1 MTFKKIDDYKGRDE
15 LVQEHLRLKDELKD
29 RFISKRLGE
38 EFLVKERDKMF
49 KPITDKQEEE
59 NKILKEQ
66 KQLFENMLNNTNKP
80 KAITGPD
87 LETEDIATKYIGN
100 KDSDEVYGIRKEGT
114 KLIMGEKEVKLNDK
128 RDIIIDDVTY
138 EGTPGLWDL
147 IMEKNRGKIARNY
160 EEGKYT
166 NNDLLNYKKILQHS
180 RSIYRK
186 DGRLKEGK
194 SPKYSFIKEVLSIEE
209 GEGISARS
217 AADLRSDSTF
227 GSCSEGVV
235 KTVTIPCDPNDLL
248 KRMDLLIA
256 SKKAGNTGVDQEL
269 KAVLKSLFKKKVI
282 DKNQLNLLSLH

>member
-1 MTFKKIDDYKGRDE
+1 MTLKKIDDFKRRDE
-15 LVQEHLRLKDELKD
+15 LVKEHLRLKDKLKD
-29 RFISKRLGE
+29 RFISKHLGE
-38 EFLVKERDKMF
+38 EFLVKEREKMF

-87 LETEDIATKYIGN
+87 LETETIEEDIATKYIGN
-100 KDSDEVYGIRKEGT
+100 KDSDTVYGIRKEGT

-128 RDIIIDDVTY
+128 RDFIIDDVTY

-186 DGRLKEGK
+186 DGKLKGGK
-194 SPKYSFIKEVLSIEE
+194 SPKYSFIKEVLSIQE
-209 GEGISARS
+209 GEGIPSVS
-217 AADLRSDSTF
+217 DLRSAEHCSVSTF
-227 GSCSEGVV
+227 GSCSEGAV
-235 KTVTIPCDPNDLL
+235 KQLL
-248 KRMDLLIA
+248 FL
-256 SKKAGNTGVDQEL
+256 
-269 KAVLKSLFKKKVI
+269 VI
-282 DKNQLNLLSLH
+282 LMIY

>member
-1 MTFKKIDDYKGRDE
+1 MI
-15 LVQEHLRLKDELKD
+15 KD
-29 RFISKRLGE
+29 F
-38 EFLVKERDKMF
+38 
-49 KPITDKQEEE
+49 
-59 NKILKEQ
+59 
-66 KQLFENMLNNTNKP
+66 
-80 KAITGPD
+80 
-87 LETEDIATKYIGN
+87 
-100 KDSDEVYGIRKEGT
+100 
-114 KLIMGEKEVKLNDK
+114 
-128 RDIIIDDVTY
+128 IIDDVTY
-138 EGTPGLWDL
+138 EGTPGLLDL

-186 DGRLKEGK
+186 DGKLKGGK

-209 GEGISARS
+209 CEGISA
-217 AADLRSDSTF
+217 RSDSTF
-227 GSCSEGVV
+227 GSCSEGAV

-282 DKNQLNLLSLH
+282 NKNQLSLLSLH

>member
-1 MTFKKIDDYKGRDE
+1 MTFKKIDDYKRRDE

-38 EFLVKERDKMF
+38 EFLVREREKMF

-66 KQLFENMLNNTNKP
+66 KQLFANMLNNTNNP
-80 KAITGPD
+80 KAITESD
-87 LETEDIATKYIGN
+87 LETETIKEDIATKYIGN
-100 KDSDEVYGIRKEGT
+100 KNSDEVYGIRKEGT
-114 KLIMGEKEVKLNDK
+114 RLYMGEKEVKLNDK

-160 EEGKYT
+160 EEDKYS
-166 NNDLLNYKKILQHS
+166 NNDLINYKKILQHS

-186 DGRLKEGK
+186 DGKLKGGR

-209 GEGISARS
+209 GEGI
-217 AADLRSDSTF
+217 
-227 GSCSEGVV
+227 

-282 DKNQLNLLSLH
+282 DKNQLSLLSQI

>member
-1 MTFKKIDDYKGRDE
+1 MTLKKIDDYKRRDE

-38 EFLVKERDKMF
+38 EFLVREREKMF

-66 KQLFENMLNNTNKP
+66 KQLFENMLNNTNNP
-80 KAITGPD
+80 KAITESD
-87 LETEDIATKYIGN
+87 LETETIKEDIATKYIGN
-100 KDSDEVYGIRKEGT
+100 KNSDEVYGIRKEGT
-114 KLIMGEKEVKLNDK
+114 RLYMGEKEVKLNDK

-160 EEGKYT
+160 EEDKYT
-166 NNDLLNYKKILQHS
+166 NNDLINYKKILQHS

-186 DGRLKEGK
+186 DGKLKGGR

-209 GEGISARS
+209 GEGI
-217 AADLRSDSTF
+217 
-227 GSCSEGVV
+227 

-282 DKNQLNLLSLH
+282 DKNQLSLLSQI

>member
-1 MTFKKIDDYKGRDE
+1 
-15 LVQEHLRLKDELKD
+15 
-29 RFISKRLGE
+29 
-38 EFLVKERDKMF
+38 MF

-66 KQLFENMLNNTNKP
+66 KQLFENMLNKP
-80 KAITGPD
+80 KAITGP
-87 LETEDIATKYIGN
+87 EDIATKYIGN

-114 KLIMGEKEVKLNDK
+114 KLYMGEKEVKLNDTK
-128 RDIIIDDVTY
+128 DFIIDDVTY

-186 DGRLKEGK
+186 DGKLKGGK

-209 GEGISARS
+209 GEGI
-217 AADLRSDSTF
+217 
-227 GSCSEGVV
+227 

-282 DKNQLNLLSLH
+282 NKNQLSLLSM

>member
-1 MTFKKIDDYKGRDE
+1 MTFKKIDDFKRRDE

-38 EFLVKERDKMF
+38 EFLVKEREKMF

-66 KQLFENMLNNTNKP
+66 KQLFENMLKNKEP
-80 KAITGPD
+80 EQKAITESD
-87 LETEDIATKYIGN
+87 LETETIEEDIATKYIGN
-100 KDSDEVYGIRKEGT
+100 KDSDTVYGIRKEGT
-114 KLIMGEKEVKLNDK
+114 KLVMGEKEVKLNDK
-128 RDIIIDDVTY
+128 RDFIIDDVTY

-147 IMEKNRGKIARNY
+147 IMERNRGKIARNY

-186 DGRLKEGK
+186 DGKLKGGK
-194 SPKYSFIKEVLSIEE
+194 SPKYNFIKEVLSIQE
-209 GEGISARS
+209 GEGIPS
-217 AADLRSDSTF
+217 
-227 GSCSEGVV
+227 VI

-269 KAVLKSLFKKKVI
+269 KAILKSLFKKKVI
-282 DKNQLNLLSLH
+282 DKNQLSLLSMC

>member
-1 MTFKKIDDYKGRDE
+1 MTFKKIDDFKRRDE

-38 EFLVKERDKMF
+38 EFLVKEREKTF

-66 KQLFENMLNNTNKP
+66 KQLFENMLKNKEP
-80 KAITGPD
+80 EQTVPLERASDRRSEQKAITESD

-100 KDSDEVYGIRKEGT
+100 KDSDTVYGIRKEGT

-128 RDIIIDDVTY
+128 RDFIIDDVTY

-186 DGRLKEGK
+186 DGKLKGGK
-194 SPKYSFIKEVLSIEE
+194 SPKYNFIKEVLSIQE
-209 GEGISARS
+209 GEGI
-217 AADLRSDSTF
+217 
-227 GSCSEGVV
+227 

-269 KAVLKSLFKKKVI
+269 KAILKSLFKKKVI
-282 DKNQLNLLSLH
+282 DKNQLSLLSMC

>member
-1 MTFKKIDDYKGRDE
+1 MTFKKIDDYKRRDE

-38 EFLVKERDKMF
+38 EFLVREREKMF

-66 KQLFENMLNNTNKP
+66 KQLFENMLNNTNNP
-80 KAITGPD
+80 KAITESD
-87 LETEDIATKYIGN
+87 LETETIKEDIATKYIGN
-100 KDSDEVYGIRKEGT
+100 KNSDEVYGIRKEGT
-114 KLIMGEKEVKLNDK
+114 KLYMGEKEVKLNDK

-160 EEGKYT
+160 EEDKYT
-166 NNDLLNYKKILQHS
+166 NNDLINYKKILKHS

-186 DGRLKEGK
+186 DGKLKGGR

-209 GEGISARS
+209 GEGI
-217 AADLRSDSTF
+217 
-227 GSCSEGVV
+227 

-282 DKNQLNLLSLH
+282 DKNQLSLLSQI

>member
-1 MTFKKIDDYKGRDE
+1 MTFKKIDDFKRRDE

-38 EFLVKERDKMF
+38 EFLVKEREKMF

-66 KQLFENMLNNTNKP
+66 KQLFENMLKNKEP
-80 KAITGPD
+80 EQKAITGPD

-100 KDSDEVYGIRKEGT
+100 KDSDTVYGIRKEGT
-114 KLIMGEKEVKLNDK
+114 KLYMGEKEVKLNDK
-128 RDIIIDDVTY
+128 KDFIIDDVTY

-147 IMEKNRGKIARNY
+147 IMEKNRGKIAINY

-166 NNDLLNYKKILQHS
+166 NDDLLNYKKILQHS

-186 DGRLKEGK
+186 DGKLKGGK

-209 GEGISARS
+209 GEG
-217 AADLRSDSTF
+217 
-227 GSCSEGVV
+227 V

-269 KAVLKSLFKKKVI
+269 KAVLKSLFKKKFI
-282 DKNQLNLLSLH
+282 NKNQLSLLSMC

>member
-1 MTFKKIDDYKGRDE
+1 MTFKKIDDYKRRDE

-38 EFLVKERDKMF
+38 EFLVREREKMF

-66 KQLFENMLNNTNKP
+66 KQLFEKMLNNTNNP
-80 KAITGPD
+80 KAITESD
-87 LETEDIATKYIGN
+87 LETETIKEDIATKYIGN
-100 KDSDEVYGIRKEGT
+100 KNSDEVYGIRKEGT
-114 KLIMGEKEVKLNDK
+114 KLYMGEKEVKLNDK

-160 EEGKYT
+160 NEDKYT
-166 NNDLLNYKKILQHS
+166 NNDLINYKKILQHS

-186 DGRLKEGK
+186 DGKLKGGR

-209 GEGISARS
+209 GEGI
-217 AADLRSDSTF
+217 
-227 GSCSEGVV
+227 

-282 DKNQLNLLSLH
+282 DKNQLSLLSQI

>member
-1 MTFKKIDDYKGRDE
+1 MTFKKIDDYKRRDE

-38 EFLVKERDKMF
+38 EFLVREREKMF

-66 KQLFENMLNNTNKP
+66 KQLFENMLNNTNNP
-80 KAITGPD
+80 KAITESD
-87 LETEDIATKYIGN
+87 LETETIKEDIATKYIGN
-100 KDSDEVYGIRKEGT
+100 KNSDEVYGIRKEGA
-114 KLIMGEKEVKLNDK
+114 KLYMGEKEVKLNDK

-147 IMEKNRGKIARNY
+147 IMEKNRGKIAKNY
-160 EEGKYT
+160 EEDKYT
-166 NNDLLNYKKILQHS
+166 NNDLINYKKILQHS

-186 DGRLKEGK
+186 DGKLKGGR

-209 GEGISARS
+209 GEGI
-217 AADLRSDSTF
+217 
-227 GSCSEGVV
+227 

-282 DKNQLNLLSLH
+282 DKNQLSLLSQI

>member
-1 MTFKKIDDYKGRDE
+1 MTLKKIDDFKRRDE
-15 LVQEHLRLKDELKD
+15 LVPEHLRLKDELKD
-29 RFISKRLGE
+29 RFLSKRLGE
-38 EFLVKERDKMF
+38 EFLVKEREKMF

-59 NKILKEQ
+59 NKILKKQ

-87 LETEDIATKYIGN
+87 LETETIEEDIATKYIGN
-100 KDSDEVYGIRKEGT
+100 KDSDTVYGIRKEGT

-128 RDIIIDDVTY
+128 RDFIIDDVTY

-186 DGRLKEGK
+186 DGKLKGGK
-194 SPKYSFIKEVLSIEE
+194 SPKYSFLKEVLSIQE
-209 GEGISARS
+209 GEGIPARS
-217 AADLRSDSTF
+217 AADLRSDS
-227 GSCSEGVV
+227 V

-256 SKKAGNTGVDQEL
+256 NKKAGNTGVDQEL

-282 DKNQLNLLSLH
+282 NKNQLSSLSMC

>member
-1 MTFKKIDDYKGRDE
+1 MTFKKIDDYKRRDE

-38 EFLVKERDKMF
+38 EFLVKEREKMF

-66 KQLFENMLNNTNKP
+66 KQLFENMLNNTNNP
-80 KAITGPD
+80 KAITESD
-87 LETEDIATKYIGN
+87 LETETTKEDIATKYIGN
-100 KDSDEVYGIRKEGT
+100 KNSDEVYGIHKEGA
-114 KLIMGEKEVKLNDK
+114 KLYMGEKEVKLNDK

-160 EEGKYT
+160 EEDKYT
-166 NNDLLNYKKILQHS
+166 NNDLINYKKILQHS

-186 DGRLKEGK
+186 DGKLKGGR

-209 GEGISARS
+209 GEGI
-217 AADLRSDSTF
+217 
-227 GSCSEGVV
+227 

-282 DKNQLNLLSLH
+282 DKNQLSLLSQI

>member
-1 MTFKKIDDYKGRDE
+1 MTFKKIDDYKRRDE

-38 EFLVKERDKMF
+38 EFLVREREKMF

-66 KQLFENMLNNTNKP
+66 KQLFENMLNNTNNP
-80 KAITGPD
+80 KAITESD
-87 LETEDIATKYIGN
+87 LETETIKEDIATKYIGN
-100 KDSDEVYGIRKEGT
+100 KNSDEVYGIRKEGT
-114 KLIMGEKEVKLNDK
+114 KLYMGEKEVKLNDK

-160 EEGKYT
+160 EEDKYT
-166 NNDLLNYKKILQHS
+166 NNDLINYKKILQHS

-186 DGRLKEGK
+186 DGKLKGGR
-194 SPKYSFIKEVLSIEE
+194 SPKYSFIKEVLSIKE
-209 GEGISARS
+209 GEGI
-217 AADLRSDSTF
+217 
-227 GSCSEGVV
+227 

-282 DKNQLNLLSLH
+282 DKNQLSLLSQI

>member
-1 MTFKKIDDYKGRDE
+1 MTFKKIDDFKRRDE

-29 RFISKRLGE
+29 RFISKRLGG
-38 EFLVKERDKMF
+38 EFLVKEREKMF

-114 KLIMGEKEVKLNDK
+114 KLYMGEKEVKLNDK
-128 RDIIIDDVTY
+128 KDFIIDDVTY

-186 DGRLKEGK
+186 DGKLKGGK

-209 GEGISARS
+209 GEG
-217 AADLRSDSTF
+217 
-227 GSCSEGVV
+227 V

-282 DKNQLNLLSLH
+282 NKNQLSLLSMC

>member
-1 MTFKKIDDYKGRDE
+1 MTFKKIDDYKRRDE

-38 EFLVKERDKMF
+38 EFLVREREKMF

-66 KQLFENMLNNTNKP
+66 KQLFENMLNNTNNP
-80 KAITGPD
+80 KAITESD
-87 LETEDIATKYIGN
+87 LETETIKEDIATKYIGN
-100 KDSDEVYGIRKEGT
+100 KNSDEVYGIRKEGT
-114 KLIMGEKEVKLNDK
+114 KLYMGEKEVKLNDK
-128 RDIIIDDVTY
+128 RDIIIDDVPY
-138 EGTPGLWDL
+138 EGTPDLWDL

-160 EEGKYT
+160 NEDKYT
-166 NNDLLNYKKILQHS
+166 NNDLINYKKILQHS

-186 DGRLKEGK
+186 DGKLKGGR
-194 SPKYSFIKEVLSIEE
+194 SPKYSFIKEDLSIEE
-209 GEGISARS
+209 GEGI
-217 AADLRSDSTF
+217 
-227 GSCSEGVV
+227 
-235 KTVTIPCDPNDLL
+235 KTVTIPCDPNELL

-282 DKNQLNLLSLH
+282 DKNQLSLLSQI

>member
-1 MTFKKIDDYKGRDE
+1 MTFKKIDDFKRRDE

-38 EFLVKERDKMF
+38 EFLVKEREKMF

-66 KQLFENMLNNTNKP
+66 KQLFENMLKNKEP
-80 KAITGPD
+80 EQKAITGPD

-100 KDSDEVYGIRKEGT
+100 KDSDTVYGIRKEGT
-114 KLIMGEKEVKLNDK
+114 KLYMGEKEVKLNDK
-128 RDIIIDDVTY
+128 KDFIIDDVTY

-166 NNDLLNYKKILQHS
+166 NDDLLNYKKILQHS

-186 DGRLKEGK
+186 DGKLKGGK

-209 GEGISARS
+209 GEG
-217 AADLRSDSTF
+217 
-227 GSCSEGVV
+227 V

-282 DKNQLNLLSLH
+282 NKNQLSLLSMC

>member
-1 MTFKKIDDYKGRDE
+1 MTFKKIDDYKRRDE

-38 EFLVKERDKMF
+38 EFLVREREKMF

-66 KQLFENMLNNTNKP
+66 KQLFENMLNNTNNP
-80 KAITGPD
+80 KAITESD
-87 LETEDIATKYIGN
+87 LETETIKEDIATKYIGN
-100 KDSDEVYGIRKEGT
+100 KNSDEVYGIRKEGT
-114 KLIMGEKEVKLNDK
+114 KLYMGEKEVKLNDK
-128 RDIIIDDVTY
+128 RDIIIDDITY

-160 EEGKYT
+160 EEDKYT
-166 NNDLLNYKKILQHS
+166 NNDLINYKKILQHS

-186 DGRLKEGK
+186 DGKLKGGR

-209 GEGISARS
+209 GEGI
-217 AADLRSDSTF
+217 
-227 GSCSEGVV
+227 

-282 DKNQLNLLSLH
+282 DKNQLSLLSQI

>member
-1 MTFKKIDDYKGRDE
+1 MTFKKIDDFKRRDE
-15 LVQEHLRLKDELKD
+15 LVKEHLSLKDELKD

-38 EFLVKERDKMF
+38 EFLVKEREKMF

-80 KAITGPD
+80 KAITESD
-87 LETEDIATKYIGN
+87 LETETIKEDLATKYIGN
-100 KDSDEVYGIRKEGT
+100 KDSDTVYGIQKEGR

-128 RDIIIDDVTY
+128 KDIIIDDVTY

-147 IMEKNRGKIARNY
+147 IMEKNRGKIAKNY

-186 DGRLKEGK
+186 DGKLKGGN
-194 SPKYSFIKEVLSIEE
+194 SPKYKFIKEVLSIQE
-209 GEGISARS
+209 GEGIPS
-217 AADLRSDSTF
+217 
-227 GSCSEGVV
+227 VI

-269 KAVLKSLFKKKVI
+269 KAVLKSLFKNKVI
-282 DKNQLNLLSLH
+282 DKNQLSLLSMC

>member
-1 MTFKKIDDYKGRDE
+1 MTFKKIDDYKRRDE

-38 EFLVKERDKMF
+38 EFLVREREKMF

-66 KQLFENMLNNTNKP
+66 KQLFENMLNNTNNP
-80 KAITGPD
+80 KAITESD
-87 LETEDIATKYIGN
+87 LETETIKEDIATKYIGN
-100 KDSDEVYGIRKEGT
+100 KNSDEVYGIRKEGT
-114 KLIMGEKEVKLNDK
+114 KLYMGEKEVKLNDK

-160 EEGKYT
+160 EEDKYT
-166 NNDLLNYKKILQHS
+166 NNDLINYKKILQHS

-186 DGRLKEGK
+186 DGKLKGGR

-209 GEGISARS
+209 GEGI
-217 AADLRSDSTF
+217 
-227 GSCSEGVV
+227 

-282 DKNQLNLLSLH
+282 DKNELGLLSQI

>member
-1 MTFKKIDDYKGRDE
+1 MTFKKIDDFKRRDE
-15 LVQEHLRLKDELKD
+15 LVQEHLSLKDELKD

-38 EFLVKERDKMF
+38 EFLVKEREKMF

-80 KAITGPD
+80 KAITGS
-87 LETEDIATKYIGN
+87 EDIATKYIGN

-114 KLIMGEKEVKLNDK
+114 KLYMGEKEVKLNDK
-128 RDIIIDDVTY
+128 KDFIIDDVTY

-186 DGRLKEGK
+186 DGKLKGGK

-209 GEGISARS
+209 GEG
-217 AADLRSDSTF
+217 
-227 GSCSEGVV
+227 V

-248 KRMDLLIA
+248 KKLDLLIA

-282 DKNQLNLLSLH
+282 NKNQLSLLSMC

>member
-1 MTFKKIDDYKGRDE
+1 MTFKKIDDFKRRDE
-15 LVQEHLRLKDELKD
+15 LVQEHLSLKDELKD

-38 EFLVKERDKMF
+38 EFLVKEREKMF

-66 KQLFENMLNNTNKP
+66 KQLFENMLNKP
-80 KAITGPD
+80 KAITG
-87 LETEDIATKYIGN
+87 TEDIATKCIGN

-114 KLIMGEKEVKLNDK
+114 KLYMGEKEVKLNDK
-128 RDIIIDDVTY
+128 KDFIIDDVTY

-186 DGRLKEGK
+186 DGKLKGGK

-209 GEGISARS
+209 GEGI
-217 AADLRSDSTF
+217 
-227 GSCSEGVV
+227 

-282 DKNQLNLLSLH
+282 NKNQLSLLSMC

>member
-1 MTFKKIDDYKGRDE
+1 MTFKKIDDFKRRDE

-38 EFLVKERDKMF
+38 EFLVKEREKMF

-114 KLIMGEKEVKLNDK
+114 KLYMGEKEVKLNDK
-128 RDIIIDDVTY
+128 KDFIIDDVTY

-186 DGRLKEGK
+186 DGKLKGGK

-217 AADLRSDSTF
+217 DSTE
-227 GSCSEGVV
+227 GSCSEGAV

-282 DKNQLNLLSLH
+282 NKNQLSLLSLH

>member
-1 MTFKKIDDYKGRDE
+1 MTFKKIDDFKRRDE
-15 LVQEHLRLKDELKD
+15 LVQEHLSLKDELKD

-38 EFLVKERDKMF
+38 EFLVKEREKMF

-114 KLIMGEKEVKLNDK
+114 KLYMGEKEVKLNDK
-128 RDIIIDDVTY
+128 KDFIIDDVTY

-186 DGRLKEGK
+186 GGKLKGGK

-209 GEGISARS
+209 GEGIS
-217 AADLRSDSTF
+217 T
-227 GSCSEGVV
+227 EGAV

-282 DKNQLNLLSLH
+282 NKNQLSLLSMC

>member
-1 MTFKKIDDYKGRDE
+1 MTFKKIDDFKRRDE
-15 LVQEHLRLKDELKD
+15 LVQEHLSLKDELKD

-38 EFLVKERDKMF
+38 EFLVKEREKMF

-114 KLIMGEKEVKLNDK
+114 KLYMGEKEVKLNDK
-128 RDIIIDDVTY
+128 KDFIIDDVTY

-180 RSIYRK
+180 RSINRK
-186 DGRLKEGK
+186 DGKLKGGK

-209 GEGISARS
+209 GEGIS
-217 AADLRSDSTF
+217 T
-227 GSCSEGVV
+227 EGAV

-282 DKNQLNLLSLH
+282 NKNQLSLLSMC